1 MDLKKID
8 ELKLANKRVVFTNGC
23 FDILHLGHIKYLQKA
38 KELGDILVVGLNSD
52 ISVRNL
58 KGNKRP
64 IFNQDERSQI
74 LLALSC
80 VDFVIFFDEKTP
92 LRLIKQIKPD
102 VLVKGGDW
110 KTEDIVGSDFV
121 INRGGVVRSL
131 NFEDGYSTTKTIEKI
146 LNAYG

>member
-1 MDLKKID
+1 MDLKKI
-8 ELKLANKRVVFTNGC
+8 EKLKSKNKRVVFTNGC

>member
-38 KELGDILVVGLNSD
+38 KKLGDILVVGLNSD

-92 LRLIKQIKPD
+92 LMLIKQIKPD

>member
-8 ELKLANKRVVFTNGC
+8 KLKLANKRVVFTNGC

-92 LRLIKQIKPD
+92 LMLIKQIKPD

>member
-92 LRLIKQIKPD
+92 LMLIKQIKPD